1 MISKQQHSDWLR
13 LDELSN
19 AIDNLAM
26 CGHFLSQLPDPICWK
41 WAIVALH
48 QTIYGFAVCAVK
60 GTDDQSVL
68 TEKKRKGVITFQ
80 LISIWEAL
88 KRANSPQYLWPGAKP
103 IQLTRE
109 EHEALEKLVSEFRNG
124 FEHFQPAGWSIEVSG
139 MPSLFRTALG
149 LVRRLALDQ
158 GSVRY
163 YSTDDRERV
172 ATSIAALETLLV
184 SRSTA
189 EGA

>member
-1 MISKQQHSDWLR
+1 MAGEHESGDWLR
-13 LDELSN
+13 LDELTN
-19 AIDNLAM
+19 AIDNLEM
-26 CGHFLSQLPDPICWK
+26 CGHFLSHLPHPIRWK

-48 QTIYGFAVCAVK
+48 QTIYGFAICAVK

-68 TEKKRKGVITFQ
+68 KEKKRKGVTELQ

-88 KRANSPQYLWPGAKP
+88 KRADDPQYLWPDAKP
-103 IQLTRE
+103 IQVTE
-109 EHEALEKLVSEFRNG
+109 NESEALEKLVSEFRNG

-149 LVRRLALDQ
+149 LVRRLALEQ

-163 YSTDDRERV
+163 YSTGDRERV
-172 ATSIAALETLLV
+172 AAGIAQLEKLLLRG
-184 SRSTA
+184 SA
-189 EGA
+189 A